1 MNKKTKLLFLSSE
14 FPPGPGGIGTHTFQV
29 SDYLNKSG
37 LNVFALVD
45 QHYATKNE
53 RDQFNSTTKFPIE
66 NFATHPFFI
75 IQFMKKFFQ
84 ARKIIDAFKPDVIF
98 ASVSRSVWLGA
109 LLSHSTNVPFV
120 AIGHGSE
127 FGFTNPITRLINKWA
142 FISADH
148 IVCVSNFTHQQMLEH
163 GIKPKTS
170 SVIYNG
176 ADTKRFF
183 ELDEI
188 EKNNIKSELGI
199 SDKFIL
205 LTVGN
210 VTQRKGQEIVIRAL
224 SEIIKKIPN
233 VMYLMVGLP
242 TNVEKLSKL
251 ASDLGVNQYIRFMG
265 QLDPEMVVKLN
276 QISDIFLMTSQKLD
290 DGDVEGFGIAVLEAA
305 LCGKPAIV
313 SSGSGL
319 GEAVIHNQTGLVVP
333 VSDPA
338 ATSQAILFLSE
349 NEILRKEMGNKAKE
363 RALSEFSWE
372 EVAEQYLELVHQL
385 VKTR

>member
-1 MNKKTKLLFLSSE
+1 
-14 FPPGPGGIGTHTFQV
+14 
-29 SDYLNKSG
+29 
-37 LNVFALVD
+37 
-45 QHYATKNE
+45 
-53 RDQFNSTTKFPIE
+53 
-66 NFATHPFFI
+66 
-75 IQFMKKFFQ
+75 
-84 ARKIIDAFKPDVIF
+84 
-98 ASVSRSVWLGA
+98 
-109 LLSHSTNVPFV
+109 
-120 AIGHGSE
+120 
-127 FGFTNPITRLINKWA
+127 
-142 FISADH
+142 
-148 IVCVSNFTHQQMLEH
+148 
-163 GIKPKTS
+163 
-170 SVIYNG
+170 
-176 ADTKRFF
+176 
-183 ELDEI
+183 
-188 EKNNIKSELGI
+188 
-199 SDKFIL
+199 
-205 LTVGN
+205 
-210 VTQRKGQEIVIRAL
+210 
-224 SEIIKKIPN
+224 
-233 VMYLMVGLP
+233 
-242 TNVEKLSKL
+242 
-251 ASDLGVNQYIRFMG
+251 MG